1 MQIEQAATPP
11 PPPAH
16 IAVRRPPE
24 PPTWLLIALGVAY
37 IVALAGLV
45 FFPGA
50 SLMDR
55 LRALDGGVCAQLPSH
70 SYFPDNDQLPLCARC
85 TGMYLGFACTF
96 LVLWARG
103 RLRSAQLPGK
113 WAAIILGL
121 AVLFLAEDGF
131 NSLFNDLG
139 LPHLYQPLNWLRL
152 ATGLGTGA
160 AMAAF
165 ILPIANTLIWRHE
178 DERPSFAS
186 LRQLALLA
194 PVLLLA
200 FAAVNSQPSILL
212 YPIAVLSSAGL
223 VVALSLVNT
232 VFILGIGNRA
242 GRFATV
248 RQFFPVYTA
257 AVVLAVIELMAL
269 FAVKSSLMP
278 SLAPVR

>member
-11 PPPAH
+11 PPPTQV
-16 IAVRRPPE
+16 AVRRPPE

-37 IVALAGLV
+37 IVVLAGLA
-45 FFPGA
+45 FLPGA

-55 LRALDGGVCAQLPSH
+55 LRALDGGVCAQLPTH

-96 LVLWARG
+96 LFLWARG
-103 RLRSAQLPGK
+103 RLRSAELPGK
-113 WAAIILGL
+113 WVAIILGL

-152 ATGLGTGA
+152 ATGFGTGA

-165 ILPIANTLIWRHE
+165 IIPVANTLIWRHE
-178 DERPSFAS
+178 DERSSFAS
-186 LRQLALLA
+186 LRQLALLV

-200 FAAVNSQPSILL
+200 FAAVNSQTSILL
-212 YPIAVLSSAGL
+212 YPIAVLSTAGL
-223 VVALSLVNT
+223 VMALSLVNT

-242 GRFATV
+242 GHYATV
-248 RQFFPVYTA
+248 RQFFPMYTV